1 MIPDAKASAALANIE
16 PMGRRKKSQRGRPH
30 GRNEL
35 IAEWIFQET
44 GEERSRKQVSSHIQ
58 VLNTLLKG
66 IPECRKFHVSSLAV
80 CSLLMQGTRS
90 SPPMNEQC
98 LSGRRLTHITPTP

>member
-1 MIPDAKASAALANIE
+1 MLALANIE

-44 GEERSRKQVSSHIQ
+44 GEERTRKQVSSHIQ
-58 VLNTLLKG
+58 VLKGLLKG
-66 IPECRKFHVSSLAV
+66 IPECGSISFWSRIYAD
-80 CSLLMQGTRS
+80 LMQGT
-90 SPPMNEQC
+90 P
-98 LSGRRLTHITPTP
+98 